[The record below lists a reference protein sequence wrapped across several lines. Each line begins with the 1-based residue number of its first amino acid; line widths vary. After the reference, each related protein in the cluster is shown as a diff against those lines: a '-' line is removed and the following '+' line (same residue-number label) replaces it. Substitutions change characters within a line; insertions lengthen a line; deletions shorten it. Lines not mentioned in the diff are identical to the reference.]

1 MISRRLPGSA
11 YSRRRLPR
19 SIAAGVLF
27 VMNFIIMG
35 SVVFGAGEVNS
46 QAKADVLNR
55 LQLFQGTNKG
65 YELDRSFTRAQ
76 GTVMLLR
83 LLGREDEAMNAGGQ
97 PAFTDIKKSHWAA
110 AHISYANNNGLVKG
124 ISAAKFAPDQTMSG
138 SQFIALTLRALGYTS
153 ADPKNALELSGTS
166 GLLTGKDAS
175 ALIGTKV
182 FLRDDMVAVAYSALT
197 TKMNNSNMTLLQKLV
212 EVDHSVSPQAAIA
225 SGLYTATAV
234 QTQKSSDPLDQIESA
249 LRKALN
255 P

>member
-1 MISRRLPGSA
+1 MIRKT
-11 YSRRRLPR
+11 R

-27 VMNFIIMG
+27 VMAFIIM
-35 SVVFGAGEVNS
+35 SSAVFGAGDVKS

-65 YELDRSFTRAQ
+65 YELDKSFTRAQ

-83 LLGREDEAMNAGGQ
+83 LLGQEDEAIIAGGQ

-124 ISAAKFAPDQTMSG
+124 ISAAKFAPDQTMNG

-166 GLLTGKDAS
+166 GLLAGKDAS
-175 ALIGTKV
+175 TFIGKKV
-182 FLRDDMVAVAYSALT
+182 FLRDDMVAVAYSALS
-197 TKMNNSNMTLLQKLV
+197 TKMNNSTMTLLQKLV
-212 EVDHSVSPQAAIA
+212 EIDHSVSPQVAIG
-225 SGLYTATAV
+225 SGLYIPTAV
-234 QTQKSSDPLDQIESA
+234 QTQLQNSSDPLDQIEGA